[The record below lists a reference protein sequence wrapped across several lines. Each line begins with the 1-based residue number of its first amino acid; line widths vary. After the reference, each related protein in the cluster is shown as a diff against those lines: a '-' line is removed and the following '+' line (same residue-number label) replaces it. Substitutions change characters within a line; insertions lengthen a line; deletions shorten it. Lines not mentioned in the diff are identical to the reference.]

1 MAQEKSENS
10 VLFSLRELRD
20 IEQTRV
26 RSEEEQ
32 RLHNQEAERRRVEDE
47 RRRVEDERRRR
58 DEEERMQFEQLE
70 RQRRDEELRLQEA
83 ERRARIEA
91 EANLEQ
97 QRMAHEMELRRHEI
111 SKKRPT
117 WLLAVI
123 GVLVVLGGGAG
134 VLGYQANEKS
144 KAQEARAIIAQKE
157 LAALQMQQA
166 ELNAEI
172 EKLNNQIGDAQAKL
186 ATASTAEEKAAA
198 QQELASLNAEAK
210 RKKDRKKAVDSKSS
224 EVKTGGRKIEMSE
237 ACRKNPLDC

>member
-32 RLHNQEAERRRVEDE
+32 RLHNQEAERRRIEDE

-58 DEEERMQFEQLE
+58 EEEERMQFEQLE
-70 RQRRDEELRLQEA
+70 RQRREEELRLQEA

-97 QRMAHEMELRRHEI
+97 QRLAHEMELRRHEI

-117 WLLAVI
+117 WLLAVV
-123 GVLVVLGGGAG
+123 GVLVVLGAGAG
-134 VLGYQANEKS
+134 VLGYQAYEKG
-144 KAQEARAIIAQKE
+144 KVQEE
-157 LAALQMQQA
+157 LAKQKDRELAELQQQQIA
-166 ELNAEI
+166 LNAEI
-172 EKLNNQIGDAQAKL
+172 EKLNQQIGDAQAKL
-186 ATASTAEEKAAA
+186 ASASTAEERAAA
-198 QQELASLNAEAK
+198 QQELANLNAEAK
-210 RKKDRKKAVDSKSS
+210 KKRDRKKQVDSKSS
-224 EVKTGGRKIEMSE
+224 DVKTGGRKIEISE

>member
-32 RLHNQEAERRRVEDE
+32 RLHNQEAERRRIDDE

-58 DEEERMQFEQLE
+58 EEEERMQFEQLE
-70 RQRRDEELRLQEA
+70 RQRREEDLRLQEA

-123 GVLVVLGGGAG
+123 GVLVVLGAGAG

-172 EKLNNQIGDAQAKL
+172 NKLNQQIGDAQAKL
-186 ATASTAEEKAAA
+186 ATATTAEEKEAA
-198 QQELASLNAEAK
+198 QQELANLNAEAK
-210 RKKDRKKAVDSKSS
+210 RKKDRKKQVDSKSND
-224 EVKTGGRKIEMSE
+224 VKAGGRKIEMSE

>member
-32 RLHNQEAERRRVEDE
+32 RLHNQEAERRRIEDE

-58 DEEERMQFEQLE
+58 EEEERMQFEQLE

-91 EANLEQ
+91 EASLEQ
-97 QRMAHEMELRRHEI
+97 QRLAHEMELRRHEI

-117 WLLAVI
+117 WLLAVV
-123 GVLVVLGGGAG
+123 GVLVVLGAGAG

-172 EKLNNQIGDAQAKL
+172 EKLNQQIGDAQAKL
-186 ATASTAEEKAAA
+186 ATASTAEERVAA
-198 QQELASLNAEAK
+198 QQELANLNAEAK
-210 RKKDRKKAVDSKSS
+210 KKRDRKKAVDSKSS

>member
-32 RLHNQEAERRRVEDE
+32 RLHNQEAERRRIEDE

-58 DEEERMQFEQLE
+58 EEEERMQFEQLE
-70 RQRRDEELRLQEA
+70 RQRREEDLRLQEA

-91 EANLEQ
+91 ETSLEQ
-97 QRMAHEMELRRHEI
+97 QRLAHEMELRRHEI

-117 WLLAVI
+117 WLLAVV
-123 GVLVVLGGGAG
+123 GVLVVLGGGLG
-134 VLGYQANEKS
+134 VWGYQTYQERQAAQAQAQAS
-144 KAQEARAIIAQKE
+144 AKA
-157 LAALQMQQA
+157 LA
-166 ELNAEI
+166 ELEQQRIALEAEI
-172 EKLNNQIGDAQAKL
+172 GNLNQQIGDAQAKL
-186 ATASTAEEKAAA
+186 ATASTAEERAAA
-198 QQELASLNAEAK
+198 QQELANLNAEAK
-210 RKKDRKKAVDSKSS
+210 KKRDRKKQVDSKSS
-224 EVKTGGRKIEMSE
+224 EVKTGGRKIEMTE